1 VKYHKASIDS
11 SFKVPSVNLLSFLD
25 QTGNPVIQ
33 QLTPQ
38 VAPVIQKVLSPPEE
52 QLDDETREQLVQLV
66 KWLQTKG

>member
-1 VKYHKASIDS
+1 LRNNTNIES
-11 SFKVPSVNLLSFLD
+11 LD
-25 QTGNPVIQ
+25 QNGNSVIQ

-38 VAPVIQKVLSPPEE
+38 VAPVIQKVLGPPEE